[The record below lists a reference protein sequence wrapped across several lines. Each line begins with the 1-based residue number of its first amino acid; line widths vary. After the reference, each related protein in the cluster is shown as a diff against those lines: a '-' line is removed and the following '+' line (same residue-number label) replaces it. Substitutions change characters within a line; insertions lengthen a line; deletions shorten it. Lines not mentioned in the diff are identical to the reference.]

1 MSETG
6 STQPRRNDTGALLQ
20 LALAGIVLI
29 LLGLAASQARR
40 APPEEEEEAL
50 LPMMEDTSGYD
61 FDDALPPD
69 DTMPADSLPFDF
81 PGRQDTIISD
91 SPAFTPGAL

>member
-6 STQPRRNDTGALLQ
+6 PTQSRRNDAGALLQ

-40 APPEEEEEAL
+40 DPPEDEEAS
-50 LPMMEDTSGYD
+50 LPMMEDTAGYD
-61 FDDALPPD
+61 FDAAPFDDGAPYDSIPFD
-69 DTMPADSLPFDF
+69 DTPARP
-81 PGRQDTIISD
+81 DTAI
-91 SPAFTPGAL
+91 PEPPPFTPGAAP